1 MLARPLVGPQVRALE
16 SVQRGSSGLPWEEG
30 AGRSRAVEVSL
41 PAYGSLLSAALT
53 AVGGDWWDFLPAHC
67 SITSNAVVSVTSR
80 IGGVALTDGG
90 TSTRRPSHDGV
101 ATATFDGASD
111 YLTASLPG
119 FNGATKVTIIALR
132 SVASDDAIHVEISD
146 NVNHIVDLGTTGGYS
161 LWIRHFK
168 DSFGDAQ
175 AAPSSGAMT
184 DFQKAMSWQSGV
196 IDWAANPVVRTLA
209 HQGRSDLIARGIGVR
224 SGTQTAT
231 GGLGTAQIAFGG
243 RISGASLQSCALRGV
258 IVAPIA
264 ATATQIATWIDY
276 FNGYLNEAGVP
287 TPMILRVGTVSDDV
301 TSARANVEKFVVD
314 ADAVAARAKYI
325 GQTNLK
331 PGDVI
336 TVKGVCNLQAAI
348 SVGLGFAYDDGST
361 AIQSLGNADNA
372 PIDGDWIARSHDVTI
387 TRANPRISL
396 ITQAAQAYAPAPP
409 HDGVFFSGIVMPV
422 GRVFVPVTQTTGRR
436 LVIVGDRYTMGDDA
450 DSPQADDDYMTEG
463 LSWYFDRNYPGRVTT
478 FCSDVASYFKSC
490 TTDYGSDA
498 DFGAAIAAQ
507 APNATDEIFMAL
519 GYEDTYLDDAEY
531 ANLAAFRS
539 RIAAVLTAI
548 RAGTSARIY
557 FQTLLDGLGGA
568 DPTPSL
574 GTVAQVRAA
583 MAGAVIDSGISNV
596 TTISGAGLWTTR
608 DAYPIAVRAAMGS
621 W

>member
-1 MLARPLVGPQVRALE
+1 MGASRR
-16 SVQRGSSGLPWEEG
+16 
-30 AGRSRAVEVSL
+30 AGRRLSGPRATSVAQAAPSL

-67 SITSNAVVSVTSR
+67 TITSNAVVSVTSR
-80 IGGVALTDGG
+80 IGSVALTDGG
-90 TSTRRPSHDGV
+90 TSTRRPAHDGV

-111 YLTASLPG
+111 YLTALLPG
-119 FNGATKVTIIALR
+119 FDGATKVTIIALR

-175 AAPSSGAMT
+175 AAPSSGAMV
-184 DFQKAMSWQSGV
+184 DFQKEMTWQSGV
-196 IDWAANPVVRTLA
+196 IDWAANPVVRALA
-209 HQGRSDLIARGIGVR
+209 HQGRSELIARGIGVR

-243 RISGASLQSCALRGV
+243 RISGASLQSCALMGV

-276 FNGYLNEAGVP
+276 FNGYLTQNGVP
-287 TPMILRVGTVSDDV
+287 TPMIVRSTNVWGDVS
-301 TSARANVEKFVVD
+301 TPRSAAEKFVID
-314 ADAVAARAKYI
+314 GDAVCARAKFVYR
-325 GQTNLK
+325 TNLQ
-331 PGDVI
+331 PGDVW
-336 TVKGVCNLQAAI
+336 TVLGKCNLQAAI
-348 SVGLGFAYDDGST
+348 SVSLGVDDGYG
-361 AIQSLGNADNA
+361 IQSLGNDDNA
-372 PIDGDWIARSHDVTI
+372 PIDGDWIEREHDVTNTKPNPTI
-387 TRANPRISL
+387 TL

-409 HDGVFFSGIVMPV
+409 HDGVFFSGVVLPV
-422 GRVFVPVTQTTGRR
+422 GRVFVPVAQPTTRR
-436 LVIVGDRYTMGDDA
+436 MVIVGDRYTMGDDA

-463 LSWYFDRNYPGRVTT
+463 LSWYFDRTYPGIVTT
-478 FCSDVASYFKSC
+478 WCSDVASYFKSC
-490 TTDYGSDA
+490 TTDYGSNA
-498 DFGAAIAAQ
+498 AFGAAIAAQ
-507 APNATDEIFMAL
+507 APNASDEIFLAL
-519 GYEDTYLDDAEY
+519 GYEDAYLDDAEY

-548 RAGTSARIY
+548 RAGTSAKIY

-568 DPTPSL
+568 DPTPTL

-583 MAGAVIDSGISNV
+583 MAGAVTDSGAANV

-608 DAYPIAVRAAMGS
+608 DAYGPAVRAAMGS